1 MTYIYEEIVER
12 FLDYNNLHKDYQGA
26 MFVTVQMDSIQRQ
39 VGQLR
44 NQFYKSNNTE
54 KKAELNTFMYTL
66 LENWSVLGKQ
76 LVNKFV
82 DYPNFQES
90 LDAYRWTNGYEEYIE
105 KAVQGRLKLKGTYF
119 AENATNE
126 EVKEYKEGWLS

>member
-12 FLDYNNLHKDYQGA
+12 FLDYNNLPKDYQGA

-44 NQFYKSNNTE
+44 NQSNNTE

-66 LENWSVLGKQ
+66 
-76 LVNKFV
+76 
-82 DYPNFQES
+82 
-90 LDAYRWTNGYEEYIE
+90 
-105 KAVQGRLKLKGTYF
+105 
-119 AENATNE
+119 
-126 EVKEYKEGWLS
+126 